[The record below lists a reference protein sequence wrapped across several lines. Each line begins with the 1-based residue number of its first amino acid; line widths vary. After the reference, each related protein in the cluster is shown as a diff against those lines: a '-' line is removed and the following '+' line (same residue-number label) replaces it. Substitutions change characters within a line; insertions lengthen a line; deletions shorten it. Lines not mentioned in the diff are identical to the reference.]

1 MFTFIDNKT
10 GVAFNGEQPYIFWF
24 DNGQSTNLNYVR
36 QICIFTSLR
45 KLTVRCES
53 PVFSILKMDQAIPS
67 RTRTV
72 MNGKKYLELEDLIV
86 DNRDNYRWV
95 SEGYSYRG
103 NYVHMLYFL
112 ASSQNAGEFIDSF
125 YIDDKEYSIG
135 ADFYNINELLQSNL
149 ENFGIT
155 LPESIQRA
163 IYETNIHEESND
175 NVLLNRK
182 YKELLM
188 NYMDIVAN
196 KGSYAS
202 VINSLKWFEWG
213 DLVRLEEVWEMKEG
227 HKTWY
232 RLEDI
237 NTTLSTY
244 LDNMSKTTYIGV
256 YFALHQ
262 LSEHNGEM
270 IYRDTN
276 GIYPWSQQNTLY
288 SDQVM
293 TNNDVSYT
301 ITGDTPILQ
310 TTRIPVDLGSIEGIE
325 IYNEV
330 IPEVENTIALW
341 NNIDLCL
348 KMTLLGSFY
357 STFFLPIHMD
367 LLHSTIE
374 STVFTNVQKI
384 LHASQPIRIDSVNLI
399 NTIDMTYEYK

>member
-1 MFTFIDNKT
+1 
-10 GVAFNGEQPYIFWF
+10 
-24 DNGQSTNLNYVR
+24 
-36 QICIFTSLR
+36 
-45 KLTVRCES
+45 
-53 PVFSILKMDQAIPS
+53 
-67 RTRTV
+67 
-72 MNGKKYLELEDLIV
+72 
-86 DNRDNYRWV
+86 
-95 SEGYSYRG
+95 
-103 NYVHMLYFL
+103 
-112 ASSQNAGEFIDSF
+112 
-125 YIDDKEYSIG
+125 
-135 ADFYNINELLQSNL
+135 
-149 ENFGIT
+149 
-155 LPESIQRA
+155 
-163 IYETNIHEESND
+163 
-175 NVLLNRK
+175 
-182 YKELLM
+182 
-188 NYMDIVAN
+188 MDIVAN

-367 LLHSTIE
+367 LLHSTIDR
-374 STVFTNVQKI
+374 K
-384 LHASQPIRIDSVNLI
+384 SVV
-399 NTIDMTYEYK
+399 

>member
-1 MFTFIDNKT
+1 
-10 GVAFNGEQPYIFWF
+10 
-24 DNGQSTNLNYVR
+24 
-36 QICIFTSLR
+36 
-45 KLTVRCES
+45 
-53 PVFSILKMDQAIPS
+53 
-67 RTRTV
+67 
-72 MNGKKYLELEDLIV
+72 
-86 DNRDNYRWV
+86 
-95 SEGYSYRG
+95 
-103 NYVHMLYFL
+103 
-112 ASSQNAGEFIDSF
+112 
-125 YIDDKEYSIG
+125 
-135 ADFYNINELLQSNL
+135 
-149 ENFGIT
+149 
-155 LPESIQRA
+155 
-163 IYETNIHEESND
+163 
-175 NVLLNRK
+175 
-182 YKELLM
+182 M

-276 GIYPWSQQNTLY
+276 GVYPWSQQNTLY

-310 TTRIPVDLGSIEGIE
+310 TTRIPVDLGTIEGIE